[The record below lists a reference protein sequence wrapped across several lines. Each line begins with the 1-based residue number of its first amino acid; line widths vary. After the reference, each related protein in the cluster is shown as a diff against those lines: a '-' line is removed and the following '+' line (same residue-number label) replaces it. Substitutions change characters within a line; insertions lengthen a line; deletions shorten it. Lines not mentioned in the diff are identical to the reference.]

1 MTDRKLTDNEKI
13 YRGCVIGMTE
23 IVIDNLHALAYD
35 LESCPGIASDEEIDQ
50 IYETAEMLR
59 NINDRLTQELK
70 RYGLKVNR

>member
-23 IVIDNLHALAYD
+23 ITIDDLHALAYD
-35 LESCPGIASDEEIDQ
+35 LESCPGIASDEEIGQ
-50 IYETAEMLR
+50 ICEMAEKLR
-59 NINDRLTQELK
+59 NINDRLTEELK